1 MKTALVAL
9 VLFWAGATHVAE
21 AATVK
26 KTASRGHA
34 HTRQARGRARKVAAK
49 APPRPYVQNE
59 PSPDRYREIQGA
71 LASKGYL
78 KSTPS
83 GAWDA
88 ETQDAM
94 RRYQTDNQFEATG
107 RINSRSLL
115 GLGLGGGTQDPH

>member
-1 MKTALVAL
+1 M
-9 VLFWAGATHVAE
+9 WAGEIHVAG
-21 AATVK
+21 AATVR
-26 KTASRGHA
+26 KTTSRGHSQVRA
-34 HTRQARGRARKVAAK
+34 HTRQARGRSRKVAAQ

-94 RRYQTDNQFEATG
+94 RRYQADNQFEATG
-107 RINSRSLL
+107 RINSRSLI
-115 GLGLGGGTQDPH
+115 GLGLGGGSQDPH